1 MKEQRVGGRS
11 LDRNESFLFRTKL
24 GSPTSGGLR
33 GYKSRVTDG
42 QGTQINFS
50 PSPARRA
57 PAERS
62 PTLFIPL
69 VLPLPGRMT
78 HNLRGNGA
86 LAVLIKNRRAD
97 RAAVARLDGR

>member
-1 MKEQRVGGRS
+1 MKEQMVGGRS

-33 GYKSRVTDG
+33 GYKSRVTHG
-42 QGTQINFS
+42 QINFS

-86 LAVLIKNRRAD
+86 LAALIKNRRAD